1 MKQVPICYLYQSD
14 RSGHNQPSRIIA
26 NNIGPRGGSRRVTR
40 AQPEG
45 HSNGWSFS
53 FLDICCYLRI
63 FIFTRQRWRP
73 CSPRWRVGGSPGV
86 PGICRFTRAVLA
98 QSTNSIPNLTSAGR
112 RVGPAASGS
121 ERGELRRVRP
131 RFVPFP
137 CQAGVHL
144 RGRVPVPV
152 DRESYDG
159 VLPPARH
166 RGPPRPPRREIS
178 LR

>member
-144 RGRVPVPV
+144 RSRPYRLP
-152 DRESYDG
+152 RKSYG
-159 VLPPARH
+159 VLRFAPSSA
-166 RGPPRPPRREIS
+166 PRSTDRLDER
-178 LR
+178 